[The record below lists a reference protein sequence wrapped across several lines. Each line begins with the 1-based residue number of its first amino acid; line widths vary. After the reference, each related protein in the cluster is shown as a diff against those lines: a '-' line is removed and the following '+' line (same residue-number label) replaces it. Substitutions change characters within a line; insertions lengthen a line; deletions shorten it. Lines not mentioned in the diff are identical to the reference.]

1 MPSLRLFVFEMFSE
15 NHWRPSSTYTTNMS
29 FGHEDDTLNVF
40 VVKVIRAMLEEVE
53 NIRASILPDR
63 GLAIWTTLRQHN

>member
-1 MPSLRLFVFEMFSE
+1 
-15 NHWRPSSTYTTNMS
+15 MS